1 MELINSL
8 KYKYDNLNILSQIIV
23 WMIICFI
30 VPFILN
36 TFLFLF
42 NISPY
47 SIIDLFQVSPSISE
61 LFFKPW
67 SLITYGFFHADLWH
81 LLGNM
86 IILYFSG
93 RVVLDLFG
101 KEKFLKIFLIGL
113 LFGSLTYLISYN
125 LFPVFKGLK
134 PPMIGA
140 SAGAMAVFV
149 FLAAYMPHYS
159 FRLVL
164 FDVKI
169 LYIAIFFIIVDVIQ
183 IPFGNSG
190 GHLAHLGGAAWGYFY
205 NSQLSKGKDSGDWLI
220 NFINYLKYFF
230 NKRTKVRKVYKK
242 KNYKK
247 NSNQSI
253 DQKKI
258 DVILDK
264 ISKSGYDSLT
274 KSEKETLFKAG
285 EN

>member
-42 NISPY
+42 NMSPY
-47 SIIDLFQVSPSISE
+47 SIIDLFQVSPSITE

-230 NKRTKVRKVYKK
+230 NKKTKVRKVYKK

-258 DVILDK
+258 DLILDK

>member
-230 NKRTKVRKVYKK
+230 NKKTKVRKVYKK

-247 NSNQSI
+247 NSNQSM

-258 DVILDK
+258 DLILDK

>member
-149 FLAAYMPHYS
+149 FLAAYMPQYS

-230 NKRTKVRKVYKK
+230 NKKTKVRKVYKK

-247 NSNQSI
+247 ILINQ
-253 DQKKI
+253 
-258 DVILDK
+258 
-264 ISKSGYDSLT
+264 
-274 KSEKETLFKAG
+274 
-285 EN
+285 

>member
-220 NFINYLKYFF
+220 NFINYLKYFL
-230 NKRTKVRKVYKK
+230 NKKTKVRKVYKK

-258 DVILDK
+258 DLILDK
-264 ISKSGYDSLT
+264 LSKSGYDSLT

>member
-190 GHLAHLGGAAWGYFY
+190 GHLAHLGGAVWGYFY

-230 NKRTKVRKVYKK
+230 NKKTKVRKVYKK

-258 DVILDK
+258 DLILDK